1 MTFETDTFDR
11 WDLTP
16 VINVSGT
23 MTSIGASRV
32 HPEVIQV
39 VSNILGR
46 FVSMDEL
53 QSRASG
59 VIAKATGAEAG
70 CVTGC
75 SASAITQGVA
85 AAITG
90 CDLAAIEDLPDP
102 GAHEN
107 RVVIQRAHMINYGA
121 PVHQAIALA
130 GAQVV
135 PLGTSAQCETWHLR
149 KALEQGCTAAV
160 YVVSHHTVREGEL
173 PMNLFVSICH
183 EYGVP
188 VIADMA
194 SEYDLRGPIEL
205 GCDLAI
211 YSGHK
216 FLAGITSGIVA
227 GRLDLVR
234 ATYLQHRGVGRTM
247 KAGKESVAG
256 AMAALELWALR
267 DAAAVRASE
276 QGIVKDWL
284 FKLERVAGFECSLHE
299 DWTGNP
305 ITRLKVVVDPEP
317 AGLYAWELAERL
329 ASRSPKVILRDD
341 LIEHGEF
348 YLDPCNVDPE
358 EAKLAASAIVEE
370 VAEAKAK
377 GNGLAVSWSEVK
389 QQRVEGAVSWPTRQD
404 A

>member
-1 MTFETDTFDR
+1 MTFETDPFDR
-11 WDLTP
+11 WGLTP
-16 VINVSGT
+16 LINVSGT

-32 HPEVIQV
+32 RPEVIQV
-39 VSNILGR
+39 VSKILDR

-59 VIAKATGAEAG
+59 VIANATGAEAG

-85 AAITG
+85 AAVTG
-90 CDLAAIEDLPDP
+90 CDLAAIEELPDT
-102 GAHEN
+102 GSLEN

-130 GAQVV
+130 GAQIV

-149 KALEQGCTAAV
+149 KALEQGCAAAV

-173 PMNLFVSICH
+173 PMGLFVSICH

-194 SEYDLRGPIEL
+194 SEYDLLGPIGL

-216 FLAGITSGIVA
+216 FLSGITSGIVA
-227 GRLDLVR
+227 GRLELVR
-234 ATYLQHRGVGRTM
+234 ATYLQHRGLGRTM
-247 KAGKESVAG
+247 KAGKECVAG
-256 AMAALELWALR
+256 AMAALELWAMR
-267 DAAAVRASE
+267 DAAAVCARE
-276 QGIVKDWL
+276 QRIVKDWL
-284 FKLERVAGFECSLHE
+284 SKLETVAGFECSLHE

-305 ITRLKVVVDPEP
+305 ITRLRVVVDPEP
-317 AGLYAWELAERL
+317 AGLYAWELADRL
-329 ASRSPKVILRDD
+329 SSRSPKIIVRDD
-341 LIEHGEF
+341 LIEHGEI
-348 YLDPCNVDPE
+348 YLDPCNVDLE
-358 EAKLAASAIVEE
+358 EAELAACAIVEE
-370 VAEAKAK
+370 TAAAKAK
-377 GNGLAVSWSEVK
+377 GDGLAVSWSEVK
-389 QQRVEGAVSWPTRQD
+389 QQRAQAAVSWPVPKD
-404 A
+404 E